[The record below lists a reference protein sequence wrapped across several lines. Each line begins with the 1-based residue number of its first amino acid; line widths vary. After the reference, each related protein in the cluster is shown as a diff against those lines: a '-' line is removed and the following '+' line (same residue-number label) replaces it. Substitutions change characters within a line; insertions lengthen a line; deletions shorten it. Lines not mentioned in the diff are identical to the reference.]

1 LRKEKLI
8 IGDPKTYFIL
18 TESGEARV
26 ACVSK
31 SLRQGKLL

>member
-1 LRKEKLI
+1 MI

-18 TESGEARV
+18 TKSGQEKSAII
-26 ACVSK
+26 SK